1 MIYSFSEY
9 IRYLIFAA
17 PVLIFAIL
25 AQIRVK
31 STYSKYSK
39 IRNSRGLTGA
49 AAAQLILKHYGIT
62 DVRIVPCA
70 GELTDNYSPNEKMI
84 RLSEKVYNST
94 SVAAVRAA
102 RSQALLSLVTR
113 QAMPLSMPRIICRI
127 R

>member
-49 AAAQLILKHYGIT
+49 AAAQLILKHYGCSYCT
-62 DVRIVPCA
+62 VCRRADGQLFTERKNDK
-70 GELTDNYSPNEKMI
+70 TI
-84 RLSEKVYNST
+84 RKGV
-94 SVAAVRAA
+94 
-102 RSQALLSLVTR
+102 
-113 QAMPLSMPRIICRI
+113 
-127 R
+127 

>member
-94 SVAAVRAA
+94 SVAAVGRLGRKRCCRLSRGRPC
-102 RSQALLSLVTR
+102 RSACRGLS
-113 QAMPLSMPRIICRI
+113 AE
-127 R
+127 